1 MNIAKISIYRP
12 VFVVMLMAFFVVI
25 GMVSCSKLGLNMM
38 PKVKIPYITVMTTYP
53 GASPDVI
60 ATEITKKIEDRVAV
74 VEGIDTLTSYSMESV
89 SLVVVKF
96 VSGKDV
102 EIAAQDVRDKVA
114 LARAD
119 LPDTVEDPI
128 IGKVDLN
135 AMPIMTYTL
144 SSDTMGER
152 ELRDYVRT
160 QVVDSL
166 QQVSG
171 VASVSVQGGLER
183 EIRVVLD
190 PARMSAYGLDP
201 MLIGQSMLATN
212 VNFPAGTIKQGGLE
226 YVLREPSEYQSIEDI
241 RETVVSSDDGMTI
254 RLGDVATISD
264 SQKEQEVA
272 ARLNGKS
279 SVNLEIVQRS
289 DADTVTTAEGAKKKV
304 EMLKL
309 QMPPGIKMLL
319 TNDYSRY
326 VVSALEDIQ
335 FSIILGAILA
345 SFSVWLFVGRLRHTL
360 PITISILVSVI
371 AAYSVINFSGF
382 TLNFISMLA
391 LAVAVGLVVDD
402 AIVVQENLLKVHEQ
416 TNDAEK
422 ATEQGVSEVA
432 LAVLAATSTLIA
444 VFLPIGFMTGII
456 GQFFKE
462 FGVTVAAA
470 VAISLVVSLVLIPL
484 IFYHF
489 TATVHHVGERGPIL
503 RIVDYF
509 SRLFN
514 PIHTGFLKAYML
526 LEGQYEG
533 FLRAA
538 LRRRAL
544 VITISVVFF
553 ALTIPLLGLVQVGF
567 LPPSDQGT
575 FSVNIE
581 LPVEADFASTDAVV
595 RRIEAEIKNLPE
607 VENVVS
613 LVGSS
618 TGSRMTGGTSQSNL
632 GSVTAVMLDK
642 KLRKTHW
649 RWWGIIP
656 VPYRNTSFDLIER
669 TRTMF
674 KDIPGAKVT
683 AAAEGEGGGQHAVQ
697 LSFADANY
705 DRLKSVTAK
714 AQAMLAKIPGAVNVD
729 NSERPGKLEMRIIPN
744 LQKMAQLGISPAQLG
759 QFLRI
764 LYNGEQFSSYR
775 EGGEEYDITVIF
787 PENIRRDLQSIK
799 TLTIYSSKLKKS
811 IALDSIADI
820 QLGQGPSVIQHLNKT
835 RSIDVYCDVKQGV
848 GAGTVLNAWQAQ
860 MKNESLIPSTMSV
873 RAMGESQMVGE
884 MFQQFFIAIILGLI
898 FTYMVL
904 ASQFNSYKH
913 PFTIMMTVPLATTG
927 TVLTMIATGK
937 SLNLMTFLGIV
948 MLIGLVTKNGILL
961 VDFANQARE
970 RGESVNDALC
980 TAGVRR
986 MRPILMTS
994 FTTILALLP
1003 TAFSLS
1009 EGADMRSP
1017 LAVAVIG
1024 GMLFSTPLT
1033 LIVIP
1038 VVYSLIEGIGG
1049 KRKREMPPAVAH
1061 E

>member
-1 MNIAKISIYRP
+1 MNIAQISIRRP
-12 VFVVMLMAFFVVI
+12 VFVVMLMAFFVVV

-38 PKVKIPYITVMTTYP
+38 PKVKIPYITVMTIYP

-74 VEGIDTLTSYSMESV
+74 VEGIDTLTSYSMEGV
-89 SLVVVKF
+89 SVVVIKF

-102 EIAAQDVRDKVA
+102 ETAAQDVRDKVA

-119 LPDTVEDPI
+119 LPDTVEDPT

-160 QVVDSL
+160 QIVDSL

-171 VASVSVQGGLER
+171 VASVSIQGGLER

-190 PARMSAYGLDP
+190 PARMDAYGLNP
-201 MLIGQSMLATN
+201 SLVGQMLLATN
-212 VNFPAGTIKQGGLE
+212 VNFPAGTIRQGGLE
-226 YVLREPSEYQSIEDI
+226 YALREPNEYKSVEAI
-241 RETVVSSDDGMTI
+241 RETVVSSTDGMTV
-254 RLGDVATISD
+254 RLGDIATISD
-264 SQKEQEVA
+264 SQKEQTVA

-289 DADTVTTAEGAKKKV
+289 DADTVTTAEGTKRKV
-304 EMLKL
+304 EVLKS

-319 TNDYSRY
+319 TSDYSRY

-345 SFSVWLFVGRLRHTL
+345 SFSVWLFVGKMRHTI
-360 PITISILVSVI
+360 PITISILVSII
-371 AAYSVINFSGF
+371 AAYSVINFAGF

-416 TNDAEK
+416 TEDREK
-422 ATEQGVSEVA
+422 ATVQGVREVA

-444 VFLPIGFMTGII
+444 VFLPIGFMTGMI

-489 TATVHHVGERGPIL
+489 TSTAHHEGERGFFL
-503 RIVDYF
+503 RIIDFF

-514 PIHTGFLKAYML
+514 PIHLGFLRAYLL
-526 LEGQYEG
+526 LEGGYEG
-533 FLRAA
+533 FLRTA
-538 LRRRAL
+538 LRRRAM
-544 VITISVVFF
+544 VVAIAAGFF
-553 ALTIPLLGLVQVGF
+553 LLTIPLLGLVQVGF

-575 FSVNIE
+575 FSINIE
-581 LPVEADFASTDAVV
+581 LPVEADFTSTDAIV
-595 RRIEAEIKNLPE
+595 RKVEARVKELPE

-618 TGSRMTGGTSQSNL
+618 SGGHLTGGTSQSNT
-632 GSVTAVMLDK
+632 GSVMAVMMDK
-642 KLRKTHW
+642 KLRKVHW

-656 VPYRNTSFDLIER
+656 VPYRNTSFDLVER
-669 TRTMF
+669 TRGMF
-674 KDIPGAKVT
+674 NDIPGAKIT
-683 AAAEGEGGGQHAVQ
+683 AASEGEGPSQHAVQ
-697 LSFADANY
+697 LTFADTDY
-705 DRLKSVTAK
+705 ERLRNVTSK
-714 AQAMLAKIPGAVNVD
+714 AQEMLANIPGAVNVD
-729 NSERPGKLEMRIIPN
+729 NSERPGKLEMRIIPS
-744 LQKMAQLGISPAQLG
+744 LQKMAQLGITPAQLG
-759 QFLRI
+759 QYMRI
-764 LYNGEQFSSYR
+764 LYNGEQFGSYR
-775 EGGEEYDITVIF
+775 EGGEEYDITLIF
-787 PENIRRDLQSIK
+787 PEGLRRDLQSVK
-799 TLTIYSSKLKKS
+799 SLKVYSSKLEQS

-820 QLGQGPSVIQHLNKT
+820 QLGQGPSIIQHLNKI
-835 RSIDVYCDVKQGV
+835 RSIDVHCDVTQGV
-848 GAGTVLNAWQAQ
+848 GGGSIVSAWQTQ
-860 MKNESLIPSTMSV
+860 MKKGNTIPPTTQV
-873 RAMGESQMVGE
+873 TAIGESQMIGE
-884 MFQQFFIAIILGLI
+884 MFEQFFLAIMLGVI

-961 VDFANQARE
+961 VDFANQARDK
-970 RGESVNDALC
+970 GAGVADALV

-1033 LIVIP
+1033 LVVIP
-1038 VVYSLIEGIGG
+1038 VVYSLIEGRGG
-1049 KRKREMPPAVAH
+1049 GRPEPKAAAV